1 MRISYT
7 ERVTND
13 EVLRRVGQD
22 TALLGLVKSRKLK
35 HFISALEVNSIV
47 MRSINSRFTYL
58 LLTYTRYLD
67 YLVLTL

>member
-22 TALLGLVKSRKLK
+22 RALLGLVKSRKLK